1 MIGVYNYTV
10 VATYLASIIGVCGI
24 FASAQGNILQ
34 ALLCLVISGFLDSI
48 DGKIARTKK
57 DRTDVEKAF
66 GIQIDSLNDII
77 CFGMLPASLAFS
89 MISEWKGGKV
99 PVWAWLVL
107 AFFTLAGLIRLA
119 YFNVTCEEQT
129 PEPGKRRYYVGLPI
143 TTSALVLPFL
153 FVLATLIPSA
163 ATLIFVAGLLI
174 TAVLYICPFHITK
187 PGLPAILCFCALG
200 VAEMAVVIVK
210 CF

>member
-10 VATYLASIIGVCGI
+10 IATYLASVIGVCGI
-24 FASAQGNILQ
+24 FASIEGNTLQ

-57 DRTDVEKAF
+57 DRTDVEKSF

-77 CFGMLPASLAFS
+77 CFGILPACMSYSL
-89 MISEWKGGKV
+89 ISKWKGGSV
-99 PVWAWLVL
+99 PVWAWVSL

-129 PEPGKRRYYVGLPI
+129 PEPGKRRYYMGLPI

-153 FVLATLIPSA
+153 FVVATLLPSA
-163 ATLIFVAGLLI
+163 ATLVFVVGLLI

-187 PGLPAILCFCALG
+187 PGLPAILGFCVIGL
-200 VAEMAVVIVK
+200 AEMAVVIVK
-210 CF
+210 CL